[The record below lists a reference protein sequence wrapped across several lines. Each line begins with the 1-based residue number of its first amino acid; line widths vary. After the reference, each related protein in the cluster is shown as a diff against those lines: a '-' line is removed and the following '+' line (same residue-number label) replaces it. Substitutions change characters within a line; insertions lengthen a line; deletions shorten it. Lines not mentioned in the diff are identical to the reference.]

1 MSEFHQNVT
10 DEISISL
17 TNQRGEEF
25 RGGAPSCHEGC
36 PGNILTE
43 LEVLLE
49 LIENILRCQIYIN
62 FLTHFDL

>member
-1 MSEFHQNVT
+1 MAEFNQNVT

-49 LIENILRCQIYIN
+49 IREQLDRK
-62 FLTHFDL
+62 